1 MLPPGGTYVEEF
13 DPRLY
18 CFGPHDA
25 ALLVPYSHVVARLG
39 WAGHGTTP
47 PFVIDETFG
56 GEHRSGLKEL
66 VSESILTPDE
76 LPSPTTDDHPQRLLV
91 TAPARIAA
99 ETGRSLSLDVTVEN
113 TTSRPVTLLLRPE
126 TLAFEVA
133 SPKGVYACSWGRAP
147 GSVIA
152 EVLTT
157 IAPHGKATTSVLL
170 GTLCPDATFAKAGL
184 FTVTPRLDTRKTSG
198 RGIGVETFDG
208 TVRALSP
215 TLIRVRRPR
224 APRP

>member
-1 MLPPGGTYVEEF
+1 V
-13 DPRLY
+13 
-18 CFGPHDA
+18 
-25 ALLVPYSHVVARLG
+25 
-39 WAGHGTTP
+39 
-47 PFVIDETFG
+47 
-56 GEHRSGLKEL
+56 
-66 VSESILTPDE
+66 
-76 LPSPTTDDHPQRLLV
+76 DDHPQRLIV
-91 TAPARIAA
+91 TAPPRIDA
-99 ETGRSLSLDVTVEN
+99 ETGRTLSIDVTVEN
-113 TTSRPVTLLLRPE
+113 TTSRPVSLLLRPE

-133 SPKGVYACSWGRAP
+133 SPRGVYGCSWGRTP

-170 GTLCPDATFAKAGL
+170 GSVCPDATFAKAGL

-208 TVRALSP
+208 TVRALAP